1 MIFFPF
7 SANPLKVIIFF
18 PWNLLI
24 LPKSNTFPMIN
35 AALAGAGAMLVAE
48 RPLLTDL
55 NLVTLI
61 YPDLTGTATETL
73 RGEVTG
79 SDRPRA

>member
-1 MIFFPF
+1 
-7 SANPLKVIIFF
+7 
-18 PWNLLI
+18 
-24 LPKSNTFPMIN
+24 MIN